1 MFKNIGNIASMLKQ
15 AQEMQGRMA
24 DVQENLGQMKL
35 HGEAG
40 GGMVNVEVSGLM
52 KVLRCQIDPVLMQ
65 ANDQEMLED
74 LLVAAVNQALEKARE
89 TSAEEMAKLTGGF
102 NIPGLNDVM
111 AKLGMGG
118 PSASD

>member
-15 AQEMQGRMA
+15 AQEMHGRMA
-24 DVQENLGQMKL
+24 EVQENLAQMKL

-52 KVLRCQIDPVLMQ
+52 KVLSCQIDPVLLQ

-74 LLVAAVNQALEKARE
+74 LLIAAVNQALEKARQ
-89 TSAEEMAKLTGGF
+89 TSADEMAKLTGGF

-111 AKLGMGG
+111 SKLGMGG
-118 PSASD
+118 PSAS